1 MSYDIS
7 NVQSVSSSA
16 DLMAIIAPMI
26 GSLIIGM
33 IIGYII
39 SVIPMWKQF
48 TKAGEAGW
56 KALIPIYNS
65 YMAFKLF
72 YKAKM
77 FWILLIVS
85 FVSGLL
91 AAIPVIGW
99 IISIGAAIFTLV
111 VEIKFVA
118 SKAKSFGKGTGFA
131 VGLFFLTLI
140 FDYILAF
147 DGSEYKQL
155 EENKQ

>member
-1 MSYDIS
+1 MNYTITNTQDITS
-7 NVQSVSSSA
+7 TA
-16 DLMAIIAPMI
+16 DLSAILAPMI
-26 GSLIIGM
+26 GSLIVTM
-33 IIGYII
+33 IIAYII

-56 KALIPIYNS
+56 KSLIPIYNS
-65 YMAFKLF
+65 YLEFKLF

-99 IISIGAAIFTLV
+99 LVAIADAIFSLV
-111 VEIKFVA
+111 VAIKFVA

-131 VGLFFLTLI
+131 VGLFFLTII

-147 DGSEYKQL
+147 GGSEYKQL
-155 EENKQ
+155 EENK

>member
-1 MSYDIS
+1 MNYTITKTQDITS
-7 NVQSVSSSA
+7 TA
-16 DLMAIIAPMI
+16 DLSAILAPMI
-26 GSLIIGM
+26 GSLIVTM
-33 IIGYII
+33 IIAYII

-56 KALIPIYNS
+56 KSLIPIYNS
-65 YMAFKLF
+65 YLAFKLF

-77 FWILLIVS
+77 FWALLIVS

-99 IISIGAAIFTLV
+99 LVAIADAIFSLV
-111 VEIKFVA
+111 VAIKFVA

-131 VGLFFLTLI
+131 VGLFFLTII

-147 DGSEYKQL
+147 GGSEYKQL
-155 EENKQ
+155 EENK